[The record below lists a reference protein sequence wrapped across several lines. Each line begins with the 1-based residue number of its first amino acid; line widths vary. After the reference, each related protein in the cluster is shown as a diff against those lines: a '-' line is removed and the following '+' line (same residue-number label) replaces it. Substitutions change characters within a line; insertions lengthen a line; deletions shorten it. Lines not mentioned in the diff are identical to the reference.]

1 MPTTIGVTNEE
12 GLNITV
18 FLIAY
23 PKPVIQWVFTSGITN
38 ATINSTDDTF
48 NVFEHVSNLYR
59 ANMTLTDFGNYTVF
73 AFNEIGETY
82 KKTFIVIPQS
92 KMLIS
97 KFIYFFYRY
106 MR

>member
-23 PKPVIQWVFTSGITN
+23 PKPVIQWVFTSDVTN
-38 ATINSTDDTF
+38 TTINSTDNTF
-48 NVFEHVSNLYR
+48 NIFEHVSNLHKG
-59 ANMTLTDFGNYTVF
+59 NMTLTDFGNYTIF

-82 KKTFIVIPQS
+82 KKTFFVIPQS
-92 KMLIS
+92 KMLMS
-97 KFIYFFYRY
+97 KFTYFL
-106 MR
+106 

>member
-1 MPTTIGVTNEE
+1 MDEMPATIGVTNEE

-23 PKPVIQWVFTSGITN
+23 PKPVIQWVFTSDISN
-38 ATINSTDDTF
+38 ATIDSTDNTS
-48 NVFEHVSNLYR
+48 NVFEHVSNLYK
-59 ANMTLTDFGNYTVF
+59 ANMTLTDFGNYTIF
-73 AFNEIGETY
+73 AFNEIGDMY

-97 KFIYFFYRY
+97 KFTYFL
-106 MR
+106 